1 MCHCMTLVWSE
12 LNQLCKVSTL
22 RDFNFTGFNQIISR
36 YAEIRINVLS
46 GINAM
51 LKLAP
56 TQSDILQGN

>member
-12 LNQLCKVSTL
+12 FNQLCKVSTL